1 VLTGDGYQVYNL
13 LASVLNTLQVRST
26 GVRYL
31 TNRPVFLVQRL
42 VDNFTQNRAGHKRK
56 SSILCGI
63 RFNVT

>member
-1 VLTGDGYQVYNL
+1 MLTGDGYQVYNL
-13 LASVLNTLQVRST
+13 LASVLNTLQVSPLFDQPS
-26 GVRYL
+26 G
-31 TNRPVFLVQRL
+31 FLVQRL